1 MNISEK
7 AVKLLKQK
15 SSQKLMIVVSKNVS
29 KTQLQINRK
38 NVLKGIKNE

>member
-29 KTQLQINRK
+29 KT
-38 NVLKGIKNE
+38 